1 MAAQDDA
8 VREKKGFR
16 MSFGIDRRLLLA
28 GTAAGAL
35 AGLAP
40 GFRAEAQSAPRSNIA
55 VRVERDPEV
64 IDPGYRTGPHDGNIC
79 RVVYQ
84 RLIRHKPNSGE
95 QELDAAAELTQTS
108 PTIIDFR
115 LKPGQMFSDG
125 FGEMTAEDVKFSFER
140 IGLEPAPGARPSPYR
155 ADWTGLERVEV
166 TGQYTGRVV
175 LARPNASVMQIALGD
190 VSGCIVSKR
199 AVEQR
204 GAEHNIRPVGSGPY
218 ALASLE
224 RQRGAVLR
232 ANPAHAGA
240 RPAFNE
246 VAVRFIPDHR
256 ATELALRAGELDFAV
271 LPPSVAEPL
280 RGVQGLTVSE
290 QPGLQ
295 YIWMGLNMEKAPLND
310 IRVRQAI
317 RLGLDVD
324 QMLVAGYNGR
334 APRLNALIPAP
345 IQGHWPEAPVY
356 RRNVAEA
363 RRLLAEAGARNLRLK
378 LLVLNQPAF
387 QNMALV
393 ARALLQEIGITV
405 EVDARDGGGFWSAGR
420 GDAGRDIEMYMT
432 VFNGKLDPNFLM
444 QWFVSSQIGTW
455 NWQRFASPD
464 FDRLFAEAAAE
475 LDPARRRALVIEA
488 QQVMDRSAAFVWLT
502 NNVSFLAHRS
512 WLRPASVPGWL
523 DWQYDAFAIA

>member
-1 MAAQDDA
+1 MGL
-8 VREKKGFR
+8 E
-16 MSFGIDRRLLLA
+16 IDRRRLLA
-28 GTAAGAL
+28 GTAAA
-35 AGLAP
+35 AGLA
-40 GFRAEAQSAPRSNIA
+40 ALDAHAQSAPRSTVS
-55 VRVERDPEV
+55 VRVERDPEAV
-64 IDPGYRTGPHDGNIC
+64 DPGFRTGPADGNIC

-84 RLIRHKPNSGE
+84 RLIRHKANSAE
-95 QELDAAAELTQTS
+95 LELDAAAELTQAS
-108 PTIIDFR
+108 PTVIDFR
-115 LKPGQMFSDG
+115 LKPGQMFTDG

-140 IGLEPAPGARPSPYR
+140 IGLEPQGGARPSPYR
-155 ADWTGLERVEV
+155 GDWAGLQRVEV
-166 TGQYTGRVV
+166 TGQYTGRIV
-175 LARPNASVMQIALGD
+175 LARPNASVMDIALGD
-190 VSGCIVSKR
+190 VSGCIVSRR
-199 AVEQR
+199 AVEAR
-204 GAEHNIRPVGSGPY
+204 GAEHALRPVGSGPY
-218 ALASLE
+218 TLATLE
-224 RQRGAVLR
+224 RQRGAALR
-232 ANPAHAGA
+232 ANPGYGGTK
-240 RPAFNE
+240 PAFEGVN
-246 VAVRFIPDHR
+246 VRFIPDNR
-256 ATELALRAGELDFAV
+256 ATELALRSGELDFAV
-271 LPPSVAEPL
+271 LPPNVADPL
-280 RGVQGLTVSE
+280 RNVSGLTVSE

-295 YIWMGLNMEKAPLND
+295 YIWLGLNMDKAPLND

-324 QMLVAGYNGR
+324 QMLLAGYNGK

-345 IQGHWPEAPVY
+345 IPGNWPDAPVY

-363 RRLLAEAGARNLRLK
+363 RRLLNEAGARNLRLK

-455 NWQRFASPD
+455 NWQRFASPE
-464 FDRLFAEAAAE
+464 FDSLFERAAAE
-475 LDPARRRALVIEA
+475 LDRDRRRALVIAA
-488 QQVMDRSAAFVWLT
+488 QQVMDRSAAFIWLT

-523 DWQYDAFAIA
+523 DWQYDAFATA

>member
-1 MAAQDDA
+1 MTNT
-8 VREKKGFR
+8 
-16 MSFGIDRRLLLA
+16 IHRRHLLA
-28 GTAAGAL
+28 GTAALGA
-35 AGLAP
+35 AGLA
-40 GFRAEAQSAPRSNIA
+40 GADRAALAQTPPRQNIA

-64 IDPGYRTGPHDGNIC
+64 IDPAYRTGPHDGNII

-84 RLIRHKPNSGE
+84 RLVRHRPNSAE
-95 QELDAAAELTQTS
+95 MEMDAAAEVTQVS

-115 LKPGQMFSDG
+115 LKPGQMFTDG

-140 IGLEPAPGARPSPYR
+140 IGLEPAQGVRPSPYR
-155 ADWTGLERVEV
+155 ADWTGLQRVEV
-166 TGQYTGRVV
+166 TGQYTGRIV
-175 LARPNASVMQIALGD
+175 LSRPNAGLEAIGLGD

-204 GAEHNIRPVGSGPY
+204 GVEHNTRPVGSGPY

-232 ANPAHAGA
+232 ANPGHTGR
-240 RPAFNE
+240 RPTFNE

-256 ATELALRAGELDFAV
+256 ATELALRSGELDFAV
-271 LPPSVAEPL
+271 LPPNVAEPL
-280 RGVQGLTVSE
+280 RSVQGLAVSE

-295 YIWMGLNMEKAPLND
+295 YIWLGMNMERAPLND

-324 QMLVAGYNGR
+324 QMLLAGYNGR
-334 APRLNALIPAP
+334 APRLNTALPPAVP
-345 IQGHWPEAPVY
+345 GHWADAPVY

-363 RRLLAEAGARNLRLK
+363 RRLLEAAGARNLRLR

-420 GDAGRDIEMYMT
+420 GDAGREIEMYMT
-432 VFNGKLDPNFLM
+432 VFNGKLDPNFIL
-444 QWFVSSQIGTW
+444 QWFVSGQIGTW
-455 NWQRFASPD
+455 NWQRFNSPE
-464 FDRLFAEAAAE
+464 FDQLFERAAAE
-475 LDPARRRALVIEA
+475 LDPARRRALAIEA
-488 QQVMDRSAAFVWLT
+488 QQLMDRSAAFVWLT

-523 DWQYDAFAIA
+523 DWQYDSFTAA

>member
-1 MAAQDDA
+1 MTIA
-8 VREKKGFR
+8 
-16 MSFGIDRRLLLA
+16 INRRRLLA
-28 GTAAGAL
+28 GTAAGL
-35 AGLAP
+35 AGLAAAP
-40 GFRAEAQSAPRSNIA
+40 GTQAQSAPRNRIA
-55 VRVERDPEV
+55 VRVDRDLEV
-64 IDPGYRTGPHDGNIC
+64 IDPGFRGGPAEGNVI

-95 QELDAAAELTQTS
+95 MELDAAEEVTQAS
-108 PTIIDFR
+108 PTMIDFR
-115 LKPGQMFSDG
+115 LKPGQMFTDG

-140 IGLEPAPGARPSPYR
+140 IGLEPAAGVRPSPYR
-155 ADWTGLERVEV
+155 GDWTGLERVEV
-166 TGQYTGRVV
+166 TGQYTGRIV
-175 LARPNASVMQIALGD
+175 LARPSASLFNIALGD

-204 GAEHNIRPVGSGPY
+204 GVEHNIRPVGSGPY

-224 RQRGAVLR
+224 RQRGGVLK
-232 ANPAHAGA
+232 ANPGYAGTK
-240 RPAFNE
+240 PAFEE
-246 VAVRFIPDHR
+246 VAVRFIPDNR

-271 LPPSVAEPL
+271 LPPAVAEPL
-280 RGVQGLTVSE
+280 RNVQGLTVSE

-295 YIWMGLNMEKAPLND
+295 YIWLGLNMQKAPLDD

-324 QMLVAGYNGR
+324 QMLIAGYNGK

-345 IQGHWPEAPVY
+345 IEGNWPEAPVY

-444 QWFVSSQIGTW
+444 QWFVSSQVGTW
-455 NWQRFASPD
+455 NWQRFASPE
-464 FDRLFAEAAAE
+464 FDRLYEQAAAE
-475 LDPARRRALVIEA
+475 LDPAKRRALVIEA
-488 QQVMDRSAAFVWLT
+488 QQIMDRSAAFVWLT
-502 NNVSFLAHRS
+502 NNVSFLAHRA

-523 DWQYDAFAIA
+523 DWQFDAFAPA

>member
-1 MAAQDDA
+1 
-8 VREKKGFR
+8 
-16 MSFGIDRRLLLA
+16 MSIDIGRRQLLA
-28 GTAAGAL
+28 GTAA
-35 AGLAP
+35 AGLGGLALP
-40 GFRAEAQSAPRSNIA
+40 DSDASAQAGPRSNIS

-64 IDPGYRTGPHDGNIC
+64 IDPGFRTGPHDGNII

-84 RLIRHKPNSGE
+84 RLVRHRANSGE
-95 QELDAAAELTQTS
+95 LEMDAAAEVTQTS

-115 LKPGQMFSDG
+115 LKPGQVFTDG

-140 IGLEPAPGARPSPYR
+140 IGLEPAAGGRASPYR
-155 ADWTGLERVEV
+155 GDWAGLERVEV

-175 LARPNASVMQIALGD
+175 LARPNAGLMAIALGD

-204 GAEHNIRPVGSGPY
+204 GVEHNTRPVGSGPY
-218 ALASLE
+218 ALAALE
-224 RQRGAVLR
+224 RQRGATLR
-232 ANPAHAGA
+232 ASPTHAGG

-280 RGVQGLTVSE
+280 RTVPGLTVSE

-295 YIWMGLNMEKAPLND
+295 YIWMGLNMEKPPLND

-324 QMLVAGYNGR
+324 QMLLAGYNGR
-334 APRLNALIPAP
+334 APRLNALIPPP
-345 IQGHWPEAPVY
+345 ILGHWPEAPSY

-363 RRLLAEAGARNLRLK
+363 RRLLAEAGARNVRLK

-393 ARALLQEIGITV
+393 ARAQLQEIGVTV

-420 GDAGRDIEMYMT
+420 GDAGRDIDMYMT

-455 NWQRFASPD
+455 NWQRFASPE
-464 FDRLFAEAAAE
+464 FDSLAERALAE
-475 LDPARRRALVIEA
+475 LDPARRSAMVIEA

-523 DWQYDAFAIA
+523 DWQYDGFATA

>member
-1 MAAQDDA
+1 MTI
-8 VREKKGFR
+8 E
-16 MSFGIDRRLLLA
+16 IDRRRLLA
-28 GTAAGAL
+28 GAAAA
-35 AGLAP
+35 AGLA
-40 GFRAEAQSAPRSNIA
+40 GAGGQALAQAAPRSSIA
-55 VRVERDPEV
+55 VRVERDPEI
-64 IDPGYRTGPHDGNIC
+64 IDPGFRTGPHDGNII

-84 RLIRHKPNSGE
+84 RLLRHKPNSGE
-95 QELDAAAELTQTS
+95 LELDAAAEVTQAS
-108 PTIIDFR
+108 PTVIDFR
-115 LKPGQMFSDG
+115 LKPGQMFTDG

-140 IGLEPAPGARPSPYR
+140 IGLEPAAGARPSPYR
-155 ADWTGLERVEV
+155 GDWAGLERVEV
-166 TGQYTGRVV
+166 TGQHTGRIV
-175 LARPNASVMQIALGD
+175 LSRPNASLMNIAIGD
-190 VSGCIVSKR
+190 VSGCIVSRR

-204 GAEHNIRPVGSGPY
+204 GVEHNTRPVGSGPY

-246 VAVRFIPDHR
+246 VAVRFIPDNR

-280 RGVQGLTVSE
+280 RGVQGLTISE

-295 YIWMGLNMEKAPLND
+295 YIWLGMNMEKAPLSD

-324 QMLVAGYNGR
+324 QMLIAGYNGR
-334 APRLNALIPAP
+334 APRLNTLLPPAVD
-345 IQGHWPEAPVY
+345 GHWAEAPVY

-363 RRLLAEAGARNLRLK
+363 RRLLAEAGVRNPRVK

-393 ARALLQEIGITV
+393 ARALLAEIGVTV

-420 GDAGRDIEMYMT
+420 GDAGREIDMHMM

-444 QWFVSSQIGTW
+444 QWFVSGQVGTW
-455 NWQRFASPD
+455 NWQRFASPE
-464 FDRLFAEAAAE
+464 FDRLFEQAAAE
-475 LDPARRRALVIEA
+475 LDPARRRAMVIEA
-488 QQVMDRSAAFVWLT
+488 QQLMDRSAAFVWLT

-523 DWQYDAFAIA
+523 DWQYDSFAVA

>member
-1 MAAQDDA
+1 
-8 VREKKGFR
+8 
-16 MSFGIDRRLLLA
+16 MSIAFDRRRLLA
-28 GTAAGAL
+28 GTAAAGL
-35 AGLAP
+35 AGLAGP
-40 GFRAEAQSAPRSNIA
+40 ARQAGAQSAPRQNIA
-55 VRVERDPEV
+55 VRVERDPEI
-64 IDPGYRTGPHDGNIC
+64 IDPGYRTGPHDGNII

-95 QELDAAAELTQTS
+95 MELDAAAELNQVS
-108 PTIIDFR
+108 PTVIEFR
-115 LKPGQMFSDG
+115 LKPGQMFTDG

-140 IGLEPAPGARPSPYR
+140 IGLEPPQGVRPAPYR
-155 ADWTGLERVEV
+155 GDWAGLERVEV
-166 TGQYTGRVV
+166 TGQYTGRIV
-175 LARPNASVMQIALGD
+175 LSRPNAGLMQIAIGD
-190 VSGCIVSKR
+190 VSGCIVSKK

-204 GAEHNIRPVGSGPY
+204 GTEHNTRPVGSGPY
-218 ALASLE
+218 TLASLE

-232 ANPAHAGA
+232 ANPGYTGA
-240 RPAFNE
+240 KPAFSE

-256 ATELALRAGELDFAV
+256 ATELALRSGELDFAV
-271 LPPSVAEPL
+271 LPPNVAEPL
-280 RGVQGLTVSE
+280 RNVQGLTVSA

-295 YIWMGLNMEKAPLND
+295 YIWLGLNMEKPPLND

-317 RLGLDVD
+317 RLALDVD

-334 APRLNALIPAP
+334 APRLNTLIPSP
-345 IQGHWPEAPVY
+345 IEGHWPEAPVY

-363 RRLLAEAGARNLRLK
+363 RRLLNEAGARNLRLK

-393 ARALLQEIGITV
+393 ARALLQEVGITV

-455 NWQRFASPD
+455 NWQRFASPE
-464 FDRLFAEAAAE
+464 FDRLFEQAAAE
-475 LDPARRRALVIEA
+475 LDPAKRRELVIRA
-488 QQVMDRSAAFVWLT
+488 QQVMDESAAFVWLT
-502 NNVSFLAHRS
+502 NNVSLIAHRS

-523 DWQYDAFAIA
+523 DWQYDAFAVA

>member
-1 MAAQDDA
+1 MDLN
-8 VREKKGFR
+8 
-16 MSFGIDRRLLLA
+16 RRRLLA
-28 GTAAGAL
+28 GTAA
-35 AGLAP
+35 AGLAGVVGP
-40 GFRAEAQSAPRSNIA
+40 MRDAEAQSPPRSSIA

-64 IDPGYRTGPHDGNIC
+64 IDPGFRTGPHDGNII

-84 RLIRHKPNSGE
+84 RLIRHKANCGE
-95 QELDAAAELTQTS
+95 MELDAAAEVTQTS
-108 PTIIDFR
+108 PTLIDFR
-115 LKPGQMFSDG
+115 LKPGQMFTDG

-140 IGLEPAPGARPSPYR
+140 IGLEPAAGARASAYR
-155 ADWTGLERVEV
+155 GDWAGLQRVEV
-166 TGQYTGRVV
+166 TGQYTGRIV
-175 LARPNASVMQIALGD
+175 LARPNAGLMNIALGD
-190 VSGCIVSKR
+190 VSGCIASKR
-199 AVEQR
+199 AIEQR
-204 GAEHNIRPVGSGPY
+204 GVEHNTRPVGSGPY
-218 ALASLE
+218 SVASLE
-224 RQRGAVLR
+224 RQRGATLR
-232 ANPAHAGA
+232 ANPTYSGTK
-240 RPAFNE
+240 PTFNE

-256 ATELALRAGELDFAV
+256 ATELALRSGELDFAT
-271 LPPSVAEPL
+271 LPPTVAEPL
-280 RGVQGLTVSE
+280 RTVQGLTVSE

-324 QMLVAGYNGR
+324 QMLLAGYNGK

-345 IQGHWPEAPVY
+345 ILGHWPEAPVY

-363 RRLLAEAGARNLRLK
+363 RRLLQEAGARNIRLK

-420 GDAGRDIEMYMT
+420 GDAGRDIDMYMT

-464 FDRLFAEAAAE
+464 FDRLTAEALAE
-475 LDPARRRALVIEA
+475 LDPARRCALVIEA
-488 QQVMDRSAAFVWLT
+488 QQVMDRSAAFIWLT
-502 NNVSFLAHRS
+502 NNVAFVAHRS

-523 DWQYDAFAIA
+523 DWQYDGFRAA

>member
-1 MAAQDDA
+1 MTF
-8 VREKKGFR
+8 E
-16 MSFGIDRRLLLA
+16 MPRRALLA
-28 GTAAGAL
+28 GAAAGAATL
-35 AGLAP
+35 SG
-40 GFRAEAQSAPRSNIA
+40 EAFSQSAPRQNIA

-64 IDPGYRTGPHDGNIC
+64 IDPGFRTGPHDGNII

-84 RLIRHKPNSGE
+84 RLVRHKANSGE
-95 QELDAAAELTQTS
+95 LELDAAAELNQVS
-108 PTIIDFR
+108 PTVIDFR
-115 LKPGQMFSDG
+115 LKPGQMFTDG

-140 IGLEPAPGARPSPYR
+140 VGLEPAAGARPSPYR
-155 ADWTGLERVEV
+155 GDWAGLERVEV
-166 TGQYTGRVV
+166 TGQYTGRIV
-175 LARPNASVMQIALGD
+175 LSRPNASVMQIALGD

-232 ANPAHAGA
+232 ANPTYAGTK
-240 RPAFNE
+240 PTFQE
-246 VAVRFIPDHR
+246 VAVRFIPDQR
-256 ATELALRAGELDFAV
+256 AAELALRSGELDFAV
-271 LPPSVAEPL
+271 LPPNVAEPL
-280 RGVQGLTVSE
+280 RNAQGLTVSE

-295 YIWMGLNMEKAPLND
+295 YIWLGMNMEKPPLND
-310 IRVRQAI
+310 LRVRQAI

-334 APRLNALIPAP
+334 APRLNTLLPPA
-345 IQGHWPEAPVY
+345 IDGHWREAPVY

-363 RRLLAEAGARNLRLK
+363 RRLLQEAGARNLRVK

-420 GDAGRDIEMYMT
+420 GDAGRDIEMFMM

-444 QWFVSSQIGTW
+444 QWFVSSQVGTW
-455 NWQRFASPD
+455 NWQRFTSPE
-464 FDRLFAEAAAE
+464 FDRLFDQAAAE
-475 LDPARRRALVIEA
+475 LDPARRRAMVIEA
-488 QQVMDRSAAFVWLT
+488 QQLMDRSAAFVWLT

-523 DWQYDAFAIA
+523 DWQYDAFGLVS

>member
-1 MAAQDDA
+1 MTI
-8 VREKKGFR
+8 
-16 MSFGIDRRLLLA
+16 GIDRRRLLA
-28 GTAAGAL
+28 GTAAIGA
-35 AGLAP
+35 AGLAGVAP
-40 GFRAEAQSAPRSNIA
+40 GAQAQTAPRSNIA

-64 IDPGYRTGPHDGNIC
+64 IDPGFRTGPHDGNII

-84 RLIRHKPNSGE
+84 RLIRHKHNSAE
-95 QELDAAAELTQTS
+95 MEMDAAAEVTQAS
-108 PTIIDFR
+108 PTLIDFR
-115 LKPGQMFSDG
+115 LKPGQMFTDG

-140 IGLEPAPGARPSPYR
+140 IGLEPAAGARPSPYR
-155 ADWTGLERVEV
+155 GDWAGLERVEV
-166 TGQYTGRVV
+166 TGQYTGRIV
-175 LARPNASVMQIALGD
+175 LSRPNAGLFQIALGD

-204 GAEHNIRPVGSGPY
+204 GTEHNTRPVGSGPY

-240 RPAFNE
+240 KPAFNE

-256 ATELALRAGELDFAV
+256 ATELALRSGELDFAV
-271 LPPSVAEPL
+271 LPPTVAEPL
-280 RGVQGLTVSE
+280 RNVQGLTVSE

-295 YIWMGLNMEKAPLND
+295 YIWLGMNMEKAPLND
-310 IRVRQAI
+310 LRVRQAI

-324 QMLVAGYNGR
+324 QMLLAGYNGR

-345 IQGHWPEAPVY
+345 IEGHWRDAPVY

-363 RRLLAEAGARNLRLK
+363 RRLLQEAGARNLRLK

-420 GDAGRDIEMYMT
+420 GEAGRDIEMYMT

-455 NWQRFASPD
+455 NWQRFASPE
-464 FDRLFAEAAAE
+464 FDRLFQQSAAE

-512 WLRPASVPGWL
+512 WLRPASVPGWI
-523 DWQYDAFAIA
+523 DWQYDGFATA

>member
-1 MAAQDDA
+1 MTIGIHR
-8 VREKKGFR
+8 RE
-16 MSFGIDRRLLLA
+16 LLA
-28 GTAAGAL
+28 GAAAAGLL
-35 AGLAP
+35 AGEHGAQ
-40 GFRAEAQSAPRSNIA
+40 AQSAPRSNIA

-64 IDPGYRTGPHDGNIC
+64 IDPGFRTGPHDGNIC

-84 RLIRHKPNSGE
+84 RLIKHKASSA
-95 QELDAAAELTQTS
+95 ELENDAAEELRQVS
-108 PTIIDFR
+108 PTVVEFR
-115 LKPGQMFSDG
+115 LKPNQMFADG

-155 ADWTGLERVEV
+155 GDWAGLQGVEV
-166 TGQYTGRVV
+166 TGRHTGRIVMQ
-175 LARPNASVMQIALGD
+175 RPNAGLFAIALGD

-204 GAEHNIRPVGSGPY
+204 GVEHNTKPVGSGPY
-218 ALASLE
+218 AVASLE

-232 ANPAHAGA
+232 ASPSYAGPK
-240 RPAFNE
+240 PAFGE

-280 RGVQGLTVSE
+280 RGVQGVTVSE

-295 YIWMGLNMEKAPLND
+295 YIWLGLNMERAPLND
-310 IRVRQAI
+310 LRVRQAI

-324 QMLVAGYNGR
+324 QMLLAGYNGK
-334 APRLNALIPAP
+334 APRLNAAIPAP
-345 IQGHWPEAPVY
+345 IPGNWPGAPVY

-363 RRLLAEAGARNLRLK
+363 RRLLQEAGTRNLRLK

-420 GDAGRDIEMYMT
+420 GDAGREIEMYMT
-432 VFNGKLDPNFLM
+432 VFNGKLDPNFLL

-455 NWQRFASPD
+455 NWQRFASPE
-464 FDRLFAEAAAE
+464 FDRLFELSAAE
-475 LDPARRRALVIEA
+475 LDPAKRRDLVIEA
-488 QQVMDRSAAFVWLT
+488 QRVMDRSAAFVWLT

-523 DWQYDAFAIA
+523 DWQYDGFAAA

>member
-1 MAAQDDA
+1 MTI
-8 VREKKGFR
+8 E
-16 MSFGIDRRLLLA
+16 INRRRLLA
-28 GTAAGAL
+28 GTAAAGA
-35 AGLAP
+35 AGIADMT
-40 GFRAEAQSAPRSNIA
+40 GGARAQQPPRSNIA

-64 IDPGYRTGPHDGNIC
+64 IDPGFRTGPHDGNII

-84 RLIRHKPNSGE
+84 RLIRHRPNSGE
-95 QELDAAAELTQTS
+95 MELDAAAELTQAS
-108 PTIIDFR
+108 PTQIDFR
-115 LKPGQMFSDG
+115 LKPGQMFTDG

-140 IGLEPAPGARPSPYR
+140 IGLEPAAGARPSPYR
-155 ADWTGLERVEV
+155 ADWAGLQRVEV
-166 TGQYTGRVV
+166 TGPLTGRIV
-175 LARPNASVMQIALGD
+175 LSRPNAGLFNIALGD

-204 GAEHNIRPVGSGPY
+204 GVEHNTRPVGSGPY
-218 ALASLE
+218 AVASLE

-232 ANPAHAGA
+232 ASPTHAGR

-271 LPPSVAEPL
+271 LPPTVAEPL
-280 RGVQGLTVSE
+280 RNAQGLTVSE

-295 YIWMGLNMEKAPLND
+295 YVWLGLNMEKPPLND
-310 IRVRQAI
+310 LRVRQAI

-324 QMLVAGYNGR
+324 QMLLAGYNGR

-345 IQGHWPEAPVY
+345 IDGHWPEAPAY

-363 RRLLAEAGARNLRLK
+363 RRLLNEAGARNLRLK

-393 ARALLQEIGITV
+393 ARALLQEIGIAV
-405 EVDARDGGGFWSAGR
+405 DVDARDGGGFWSAGR

-432 VFNGKLDPNFLM
+432 VFNGKLDPNFLL

-455 NWQRFASPD
+455 NWQRFASPE
-464 FDRLFAEAAAE
+464 FDRLFDQAAAE
-475 LDPARRRALVIEA
+475 LDPARRRQMVIEA
-488 QQVMDRSAAFVWLT
+488 QRLMDQSAAFVWLT

-523 DWQYDAFAIA
+523 DWQYDSFTAA

>member
-1 MAAQDDA
+1 
-8 VREKKGFR
+8 
-16 MSFGIDRRLLLA
+16 MSFGINRRRLLA
-28 GTAAGAL
+28 GTAAVAATGI
-35 AGLAP
+35 AP
-40 GFRAEAQSAPRSNIA
+40 AARAQTPPRTSIA

-64 IDPGYRTGPHDGNIC
+64 IDPGYRTGPHDGNII

-84 RLIRHKPNSGE
+84 RLVRHKPNSGE
-95 QELDAAAELTQTS
+95 MEPDAAAEVTQAS
-108 PTIIDFR
+108 PTMIDFR
-115 LKPGQMFSDG
+115 LKPGQMFTDG

-140 IGLEPAPGARPSPYR
+140 IGLEPAAGARPSPYR
-155 ADWTGLERVEV
+155 GDWAGLQRVEV
-166 TGQYTGRVV
+166 TGQYTGRIV
-175 LARPNASVMQIALGD
+175 LSRPNAGLMNIALGD
-190 VSGCIVSKR
+190 VSGCIVSRR

-204 GAEHNIRPVGSGPY
+204 GVEHNTRPVGSGPY

-232 ANPAHAGA
+232 ANPAYGGR
-240 RPAFNE
+240 RPTFNE
-246 VAVRFIPDHR
+246 VAVRFIPDNR
-256 ATELALRAGELDFAV
+256 AAELALRSGELDFAV
-271 LPPSVAEPL
+271 LPPTVAEPL
-280 RGVQGLTVSE
+280 RGVQGLSVSE

-324 QMLVAGYNGR
+324 QMLLAGYNGK

-345 IQGHWPEAPVY
+345 IDGHWADAPVY

-363 RRLLAEAGARNLRLK
+363 RRLLAEAGVRNPRIR

-393 ARALLQEIGITV
+393 ARALLAEIGVTV
-405 EVDARDGGGFWSAGR
+405 EVDARDPGGFWSAGR
-420 GDAGRDIEMYMT
+420 GDAGREIEMYMT

-455 NWQRFASPD
+455 NWQRFASPE
-464 FDRLFAEAAAE
+464 FDRLFEQAAAE
-475 LDPARRRALVIEA
+475 LDPARRRAMAIEA

-523 DWQYDAFAIA
+523 DWQYDAFTAA